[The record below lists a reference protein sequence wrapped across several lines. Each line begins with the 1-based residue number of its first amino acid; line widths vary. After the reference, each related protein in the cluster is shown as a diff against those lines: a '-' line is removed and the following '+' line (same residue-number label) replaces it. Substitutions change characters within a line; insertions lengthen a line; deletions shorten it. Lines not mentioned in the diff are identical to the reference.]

1 MNEMVIE
8 AVISAFTLGG
18 IIGAAVALSLRS
30 STQWREAD
38 NQLKAIAIKNTRRW
52 R

>member
-30 STQWREAD
+30 SPQWHESG
-38 NQLKAIAIKNTRRW
+38 NQLKSIAIKTTRR
-52 R
+52 RR